1 MSKKKL
7 DTVGILNE
15 LTGKSRFFEPPNQE
29 KLVET
34 TEKQIEPP
42 APDGNHATTISS
54 NHDAVIPRH
63 HDTVIPRHHDT
74 ATIEVVRKALK
85 VFGKEAA
92 THRFT
97 LEEKQAIAE
106 IIFAFRQ
113 KNIRTSENEITRI
126 AINWLMLDHKKNEE
140 NSILH
145 QALFALN
152 S

>member
-15 LTGKSRFFEPPNQE
+15 LTGKSRFFESPIQDN
-29 KLVET
+29 KMNT
-34 TEKQIEPP
+34 TKKKFEPP
-42 APDGNHATTISS
+42 LPDDNHATTIPS
-54 NHDAVIPRH
+54 NHDTVVPRY
-63 HDTVIPRHHDT
+63 HDT
-74 ATIEVVRKALK
+74 AATEVVRRALK

-97 LEEKQAIAE
+97 LEEKQAIAKL
-106 IIFAFRQ
+106 IFAFRQ

-126 AINWLMLDHKKNEE
+126 AINWLMLDYKKNEE

-145 QALFALN
+145 QALLALN

>member
-15 LTGKSRFFEPPNQE
+15 LTGKSRFFESPIQDNEMNTTDKKIESPP
-29 KLVET
+29 
-34 TEKQIEPP
+34 
-42 APDGNHATTISS
+42 PDDNHATTIPS
-54 NHDAVIPRH
+54 NHDTVVPRY
-63 HDTVIPRHHDT
+63 HDT
-74 ATIEVVRKALK
+74 AAIEVVRRALK

-97 LEEKQAIAE
+97 LEEKQAIAKL
-106 IIFAFRQ
+106 IFAFRQ

-126 AINWLMLDHKKNEE
+126 AINWLMLDYKNNEE

>member
-15 LTGKSRFFEPPNQE
+15 LTGKSRFFESPIQPNAVKIPE
-29 KLVET
+29 K
-34 TEKQIEPP
+34 KIEPSP
-42 APDGNHATTISS
+42 PDDNHATTISS
-54 NHDAVIPRH
+54 NHDTVVPRY
-63 HDTVIPRHHDT
+63 HDT
-74 ATIEVVRKALK
+74 AMIEVVRRALK

-97 LEEKQAIAE
+97 LEEKQSIAE
-106 IIFAFRQ
+106 LIFAFRQ

-126 AINWLMLDHKKNEE
+126 AINWLMLDYKNNGE

>member
-15 LTGKSRFFEPPNQE
+15 LTGKSRFFESPIQSKEMNIT
-29 KLVET
+29 K
-34 TEKQIEPP
+34 KKIEPP
-42 APDGNHATTISS
+42 SSPDDNHATTIPS
-54 NHDAVIPRH
+54 N

-74 ATIEVVRKALK
+74 ATIEIVRKALK
-85 VFGKEAA
+85 IFGKEAA

-97 LEEKQAIAE
+97 LEEKQTLAK
-106 IIFAFRQ
+106 IIFTFRQ

-126 AINWLMLDHKKNEE
+126 AINWFMLDYKKNEE

>member
-15 LTGKSRFFEPPNQE
+15 LTGKSRFFESPMQSGEMNIS
-29 KLVET
+29 K
-34 TEKQIEPP
+34 KKIEPSP
-42 APDGNHATTISS
+42 PDDNHATTIPS
-54 NHDAVIPRH
+54 N
-63 HDTVIPRHHDT
+63 HDTVIPRYHDT
-74 ATIEVVRKALK
+74 IAIEEVRKALRM
-85 VFGKEAA
+85 FGKEAA

-97 LEEKQAIAE
+97 LEEKQTLAE
-106 IIFAFRQ
+106 IIFSFRQ

-126 AINWLMLDHKKNEE
+126 AINWLMLDYKKNEE

-145 QALFALN
+145 QALLALN

>member
-7 DTVGILNE
+7 DTVSMLNE

-29 KLVET
+29 KSVET
-34 TEKQIEPP
+34 TEKKIEPP
-42 APDGNHATTISS
+42 ASNGNHDTTAPS
-54 NHDAVIPRH
+54 N
-63 HDTVIPRHHDT
+63 HDTVIPRHHDST
-74 ATIEVVRKALK
+74 VIEEVRKALRK
-85 VFGKEAA
+85 FGKEAA

-106 IIFAFRQ
+106 IIFKFRQ
-113 KNIRTSENEITRI
+113 ENIRTSENEITRI
-126 AINWLMLDHKKNEE
+126 AINWLIYDYKQTKE

-145 QALFALN
+145 QSLRALN

>member
-15 LTGKSRFFEPPNQE
+15 LTGKSRFFESPIQPNDM
-29 KLVET
+29 KI
-34 TEKQIEPP
+34 TEKKIEPYP
-42 APDGNHATTISS
+42 PDDNHATTIPSS
-54 NHDAVIPRH
+54 HDAM
-63 HDTVIPRHHDT
+63 IPRHHDT

-85 VFGKEAA
+85 IFGKEAA

-97 LEEKQAIAE
+97 LEEKQSIAE
-106 IIFAFRQ
+106 LIFAFRQ

-126 AINWLMLDHKKNEE
+126 AINWLMLDTKNNKE
-140 NSILH
+140 NSVLH
-145 QALFALN
+145 QALLALN

>member
-7 DTVGILNE
+7 DTVGVLNE
-15 LTGKSRFFEPPNQE
+15 LTGKSRFFESPMQSE
-29 KLVET
+29 KMVF
-34 TEKQIEPP
+34 TEKKIKPSP
-42 APDGNHATTISS
+42 SDGNHATTTPS
-54 NHDAVIPRH
+54 N
-63 HDTVIPRHHDT
+63 HDTVIPRHHDST
-74 ATIEVVRKALK
+74 VIEEVRKALRK
-85 VFGKEAA
+85 FGKEAA

-106 IIFAFRQ
+106 IIFTFRQ

-126 AINWLMLDHKKNEE
+126 AINWLMLDHMKNEE

-145 QALFALN
+145 QALLALN

>member
-7 DTVGILNE
+7 DTASILNE
-15 LTGKSRFFEPPNQE
+15 LTGKSRFFESPIQA
-29 KLVET
+29 KSVET

-63 HDTVIPRHHDT
+63 HDT
-74 ATIEVVRKALK
+74 ATIEVIRKALK

-97 LEEKQAIAE
+97 LEEKQTLAKIS
-106 IIFAFRQ
+106 FTFRQ

-126 AINWLMLDHKKNEE
+126 AINWLMLDYKNNEE

-145 QALFALN
+145 RALLALN

>member
-15 LTGKSRFFEPPNQE
+15 LTGKSRFFESPMQSKEMNIT
-29 KLVET
+29 K
-34 TEKQIEPP
+34 KIIEPP
-42 APDGNHATTISS
+42 SSPDDNHATTIPS
-54 NHDAVIPRH
+54 NHDTVVPRH
-63 HDTVIPRHHDT
+63 HDSTVI
-74 ATIEVVRKALK
+74 EEVRKALRM
-85 VFGKEAA
+85 FGKEAA

-97 LEEKQAIAE
+97 LEEKQTIAE

-113 KNIRTSENEITRI
+113 KNLRTSENEITRI
-126 AINWLMLDHKKNEE
+126 AINWLMLDYKRNKE

-145 QALFALN
+145 QALLALN